1 MSLPELLMLDKPS
14 LGLAPIIV
22 GELFESIRAINARGT
37 TVLLVEQ
44 NVMGALEVAT
54 RGYVLETG
62 RVVTTG
68 TRAELLASD
77 EIQKAYL
84 GL

>member
-1 MSLPELLMLDKPS
+1 MNGSARTASGKPS
-14 LGLAPIIV
+14 ATCAPIIV
-22 GELFESIRAINARGT
+22 GKYFDCILAINERGT

-62 RVVTTG
+62 RIVTTG

-84 GL
+84 CP